1 MTTILRPYAS
11 RLFNSLVDVVLPIHC
26 LGCGRGSSAL
36 CPECLA
42 SFPKLQ
48 PPFCAI
54 CADPGVHGVCRSCQ
68 DLQNSGSLA
77 IQGIRAPYL
86 MDGLVR
92 EAVHSFKYRNFRV
105 AAPVLAAALAQYLN
119 NNPLPGSV
127 LAPVPLHRKK
137 LRERG
142 YNQAD
147 LLARELAKETGI
159 PVESNLLAR
168 IRHAPAQASSTSR
181 QQRRDNIREAFK
193 CRKDISGQ
201 SIILVDDVCTTGS
214 TLNACAMALKEG
226 GAGSIW
232 GLALARERLRGS

>member
-1 MTTILRPYAS
+1 MTTNLLPYAS
-11 RLFNSLVDVVLPIHC
+11 RLFNSLVEVVLPIHC
-26 LGCGRGSSAL
+26 LGCGRGSKYL
-36 CPECLA
+36 CPDCLG
-42 SFPKLQ
+42 SLPKLEL
-48 PPFCAI
+48 PFCDI
-54 CADPGVHGVCRSCQ
+54 CGDPGMHGVCRSCQ
-68 DLQNSGSLA
+68 ELQNSEALA

-105 AAPVLAAALAQYLN
+105 AAPALASALAQYLN
-119 NNPLPGSV
+119 ENPLPGAV

-142 YNQAD
+142 YNQSN
-147 LLARELAKETGI
+147 LLARELAKATGI

-168 IRHAPAQASSTSR
+168 TRHSPAQAFSASR

-193 CRKDISGQ
+193 CRRDLSGQ
-201 SIILVDDVCTTGS
+201 GIILVDDVCTTGS

-226 GAGSIW
+226 GAGSVW
-232 GLALARERLRGS
+232 GLALARERLRGV